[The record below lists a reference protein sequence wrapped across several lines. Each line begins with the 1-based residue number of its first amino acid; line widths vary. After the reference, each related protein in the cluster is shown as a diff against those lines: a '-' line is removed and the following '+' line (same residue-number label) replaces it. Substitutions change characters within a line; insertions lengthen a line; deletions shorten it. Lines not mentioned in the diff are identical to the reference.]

1 MTAAAVTQELD
12 MDPPRRARLRIAVFT
27 DTFAPQVNGVART
40 LGRLREALEER
51 GCDVRVFTA
60 HDPRETAEREVVRLP
75 SVAFW
80 AYPELRLSR
89 PRARQMVGALNAW
102 APDLVHVATPFGL
115 GLSGRAA
122 ARHLGVPLVS
132 SYHTSFSAYAGYY
145 HLGLLA
151 RPGWT
156 FLRWFH
162 NGAQRTYVPTFAI
175 QRELEE
181 QGFRNVAIW
190 SRGVDTR
197 RFSPRWRSDDV
208 RRSLGVPDD
217 GTLVVYIGRLA
228 KEKGLDVA
236 IDAMHRVRS
245 QRSDVVFAFVG
256 DGPYERECRRRAPQG
271 SVFLGRRTGDELS
284 RYYASA
290 DIQLFPSVT
299 DTFGNV
305 LLEGMASRLAIVA
318 AYAPSS
324 REVLGTDG
332 GILVPPTAPGA
343 FASAI
348 IDLLRDRDA
357 RDHLAAC
364 AAMRARTFAWDQIFD
379 NLLSDYRRVIASSRG
394 PSVRAN
400 GR

>member
-1 MTAAAVTQELD
+1 MTAAAVTQEPE
-12 MDPPRRARLRIAVFT
+12 MDVTRRAPLRIAVFT

-40 LGRLREALEER
+40 LGRLRDAMEER

-60 HDPRETAEREVVRLP
+60 HDPREAPERDVVRLP

-89 PRARQMVGALNAW
+89 PRARQMIGALNAW
-102 APDLVHVATPFGL
+102 APDIVHVATPFGL

-122 ARHLGVPLVS
+122 ARQLGVPLVS

-162 NGAQRTYVPTFAI
+162 NGTRRTYVPTVAI
-175 QRELEE
+175 QGELESH
-181 QGFRNVAIW
+181 GFENVAIW
-190 SRGVDTR
+190 GRGVDAR
-197 RFSPRWRSDDV
+197 RFSPRSRSNEI

-217 GTLVVYIGRLA
+217 GALVVYVGRLA
-228 KEKGLDVA
+228 REKGLDVA
-236 IDAMHRVRS
+236 IDAMHLLRARHAP
-245 QRSDVVFAFVG
+245 VVFAFVG
-256 DGPYERECRRRAPQG
+256 DGPYERECRRRAPEG
-271 SVFLGRRTGDELS
+271 SVFLGRRVGDELS

-318 AYAPSS
+318 AFAPSS
-324 REVLGTDG
+324 REVLGDDG
-332 GILVPPTAPGA
+332 GILVPPTDPSA
-343 FASAI
+343 FANAI
-348 IDLLRDRDA
+348 LDLVRDPGSRE
-357 RDHLAAC
+357 RLANR
-364 AAMRARTFAWDQIFD
+364 AAARARTFTWDRIFD
-379 NLLSDYRRVIASSRG
+379 DLLADYRRVIAASRTTCV
-394 PSVRAN
+394 PAR
-400 GR
+400 RL